1 MNILNKRSLDVNP
14 VGSVY
19 VGRPSEWGN
28 HFVIGKDGN
37 RDEVIDKFK
46 KWAWHPEQF
55 EWRCRVRSELKGKN
69 LICWCAPYACHAS
82 VLVDIANA

>member
-1 MNILNKRSLDVNP
+1 MNP

-19 VGRPSEWGN
+19 VGRPTKWGN
-28 HFVIGKDGN
+28 QFVIGKDGS
-37 RDEVIDKFK
+37 RDEVISKYK
-46 KWAWHPEQF
+46 EWAYAPEQSD
-55 EWRCRVRSELKGKN
+55 WRSEVRSELKGKD